1 MAAEPP
7 LTHVTLAAASVADDL
22 GYVAL
27 ADLAGVLGPSTYRII
42 GGHMVTALVARW
54 QLGAELYRETGDTD
68 LGVPPVVVREEGL
81 IGRLLERG
89 YEQVEGNRFARL
101 IKDIPVTVG
110 GAEGPRFAVID
121 VLVPSYRTRA
131 RSNHRVSDDLV
142 TTEVPGL
149 ALALQREPV
158 LLHME
163 LHRLK
168 GEQLDVEMAYPDE
181 VAALTLKAFASQVR
195 DKPTDIVDLWR
206 CLEVAYAAGTETEAF
221 AGGDAAEA
229 ARVVRA
235 LFERRDG
242 AGMSTLVGEQ
252 RLSDTAADERFTRIR
267 ALIQRVLSPSAAS
280 RD

>member
-7 LTHVTLAAASVADDL
+7 LTRVVLAATSVADDL

-27 ADLAGVLGPSTYRII
+27 ADLASVLGTSTYRII

-68 LGVPPVVVREEGL
+68 LGVPPVVVRVEGVIRRL
-81 IGRLLERG
+81 IERG
-89 YEQVEGNRFARL
+89 YEQIEGNRFARP
-101 IKDIPVTVG
+101 IDDVPVRVRG
-110 GAEGPRFAVID
+110 VDAPRSAVVD
-121 VLVPSYRTRA
+121 VLVPSYRSRA

-163 LHRLK
+163 LHRLN
-168 GEQLDVEMAYPDE
+168 GEQLDIEVAYPDE

-195 DKPTDIVDLWR
+195 DKSTDIVDLWR
-206 CLEVAYAAGTETEAF
+206 CLEVAYKADTVPESFVEG
-221 AGGDAAEA
+221 EA
-229 ARVVRA
+229 ADAVPIIQA
-235 LFERRDG
+235 LFDRRDG
-242 AGMSTLVGEQ
+242 AGMSALVDEQ
-252 RLSDTAADERFTRIR
+252 RLSEAAADERFTRIR
-267 ALIQRVLSPSAAS
+267 ALVQRVLVVP
-280 RD
+280 